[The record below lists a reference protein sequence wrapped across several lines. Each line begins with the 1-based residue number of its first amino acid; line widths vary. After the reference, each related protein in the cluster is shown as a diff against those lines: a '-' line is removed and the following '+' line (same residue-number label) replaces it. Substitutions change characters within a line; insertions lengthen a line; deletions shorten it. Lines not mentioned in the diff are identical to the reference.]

1 MVIEALKAARDFIE
15 NDRQALAESLTVNGE
30 IVFEDDTDRRAMAE
44 YVNVLVV
51 IDEAL
56 RVAVRPV
63 AEKFSAVQP
72 ARVPLNIEKIKELQ
86 IQAGYKNAPA
96 FDLFNFLNGIRY
108 GEAAHGI
115 SPPKAQPAVQE
126 PIYQMQMMDGKWID
140 QAKQSYE
147 YNKAHGH
154 TVRIVYTTPPAQPA
168 VPLTD
173 EQVGRTDREIV
184 DQTEELAGLLMRA
197 FHRRKKADPLST
209 FRGTQDIRAQ
219 HCWQTACQIQEMLT
233 DTDPMNAVA
242 EVDDEAAH
250 GITKGQP

>member
-30 IVFEDDTDRRAMAE
+30 IVFEDDIDRGAMAE

-51 IDEAL
+51 IDGAL
-56 RVAVRPV
+56 KVAGRPD

-115 SPPKAQPAVQE
+115 
-126 PIYQMQMMDGKWID
+126 
-140 QAKQSYE
+140 
-147 YNKAHGH
+147 
-154 TVRIVYTTPPAQPA
+154 
-168 VPLTD
+168 
-173 EQVGRTDREIV
+173 
-184 DQTEELAGLLMRA
+184 
-197 FHRRKKADPLST
+197 
-209 FRGTQDIRAQ
+209 
-219 HCWQTACQIQEMLT
+219 TAAPE
-233 DTDPMNAVA
+233 
-242 EVDDEAAH
+242 
-250 GITKGQP
+250 KGN